1 MHIRSRLPTIRHAA
15 VSIAT
20 FCLLTLPHVSAAVPL
35 DDWATGA
42 TTAVYDCT
50 NVFALFC
57 PFTPVSVINGPE
69 GGGVMQSSA
78 SSTIDTNPPLGHA
91 QAYAELNPATG
102 VAIPVLKAESFSDSE
117 DGGAA
122 ASAFAVEAYTNT
134 SGSTQ
139 SYALDFLLD
148 AVVADSTTLSLL
160 DQGTTVVAGGFV
172 VKADSGLYSFSSDFE
187 TVIANL
193 LRQSLI
199 TLEVIATDLLT
210 ALPNGGVPQNLQDTV
225 NFDLADGESAY
236 VLAFLTAQAMR
247 DLSSADAFSTLT
259 VEFQD
264 PIGLVSA
271 SNSGS
276 TEVPEPGSLGLMALG
291 AILTLAA
298 RRSRRRVS
306 TAP

>member
-20 FCLLTLPHVSAAVPL
+20 FCLLALSHGAAAVPL

-50 NVFALFC
+50 DVSALLC
-57 PFTPVSVINGPE
+57 ALTPVSVIDGPE

-78 SSTIDTNPPLGHA
+78 SSTIDNPPLGNARAH
-91 QAYAELNPATG
+91 AELNPATG
-102 VAIPVLKAESFSDSE
+102 LAIPVLKAESFSDSE
-117 DGGAA
+117 HGGAA

-148 AVVADSTTLSLL
+148 AVVVDSTTLSPL

-187 TVIANL
+187 TVIGNL
-193 LRQSLI
+193 LFQSSI
-199 TLEVIATDLLT
+199 PLELIATDLLT

-247 DLSSADAFSTLT
+247 DGSSADAFSTLT

>member
-20 FCLLTLPHVSAAVPL
+20 FCLLALSHGAAAVPL

-50 NVFALFC
+50 GVSALLC
-57 PFTPVSVINGPE
+57 ALTPVSVIDGPE

-78 SSTIDTNPPLGHA
+78 SSTIDNPSLGNARAH
-91 QAYAELNPATG
+91 AELNPATG
-102 VAIPVLKAESFSDSE
+102 LAIPVLKAESFSDSVN
-117 DGGAA
+117 GGAA

-148 AVVADSTTLSLL
+148 AVMVKDETTPL
-160 DQGTTVVAGGFV
+160 DLGTTVVAGGFV

-187 TVIANL
+187 TVIGNL
-193 LRQSLI
+193 LLQSVI
-199 TLEVIATDLLT
+199 TLELIATDLLI
-210 ALPNGGVPQNLQDTV
+210 ARPNDGAPQDLQDTV

-247 DLSSADAFSTLT
+247 DGSSADAFSTLT

>member
-50 NVFALFC
+50 GVSALFC

-139 SYALDFLLD
+139 SYDLDFLLD
-148 AVVADSTTLSLL
+148 AVMVKDETTPL
-160 DQGTTVVAGGFV
+160 DLGTTVVAGGFV

-187 TVIANL
+187 TVIDNL
-193 LRQSLI
+193 SFPSVI
-199 TLEVIATDLLT
+199 TLELIATDLLI